1 VSVSFLLT
9 GRFSDILGRR
19 WFFIVGN
26 AIGLVGSIIGG
37 TAQSINQ
44 LIAGN
49 ALLGAAAAVQL
60 SFTIVISELLP
71 AKWRGYGIGALF
83 FSSMPFAAFGPV
95 IARAF
100 VLNTGAGWRWS
111 YYLNIIVAGITV
123 ILLVIFFRKYRSS
136 ALQHVQE
143 QQLMYRV
150 RELDPPT
157 SKMLHTRHTTKEILR
172 MLDLGGAV
180 LFVGGLVLFLIGISW
195 GGVIYPW
202 KSGHVIGMILGG
214 VATLAIFVLYGRPQP
229 VDLLCHVN

>member
-1 VSVSFLLT
+1 VSWGLFDQPLSSSNASIPGPDPNYVWAALSWTLTVSVSFLLT

-19 WFFIVGN
+19 WFLIVGN

-49 ALLGAAAAVQL
+49 ALLGTAAAVQL

-100 VLNTGAGWRWS
+100 VLQTGAGWRWS
-111 YYLNIIVAGITV
+111 YYLNIIVTGLTV
-123 ILLVIFFRKYRSS
+123 ILLVIFFRKYIISLPYWAS
-136 ALQHVQE
+136 F
-143 QQLMYRV
+143 
-150 RELDPPT
+150 
-157 SKMLHTRHTTKEILR
+157 LHLHGNFHQR
-172 MLDLGGAV
+172 
-180 LFVGGLVLFLIGISW
+180 
-195 GGVIYPW
+195 
-202 KSGHVIGMILGG
+202 
-214 VATLAIFVLYGRPQP
+214 
-229 VDLLCHVN
+229 